1 MEHTHSLLIMIAS
14 IKDQDSSYR
23 SRKNQYANTFSSRM
37 TYLKRFVKVN
47 QVCNAL
53 RNTIK
58 RRLKKPDSLG
68 ATSNY
73 IINTEI

>member
-1 MEHTHSLLIMIAS
+1 MEHTHSLLIMIVN
-14 IKDQDSSYR
+14 IKDQGLSYR

-58 RRLKKPDSLG
+58 RRLRKKDSLG

-73 IINTEI
+73 IINIEI